1 MTKLEFFFDCSSP
14 WTYLAFT
21 NIQPLAA
28 RYGVEITW
36 RPFLVGGVFNTI
48 NDSVYQSRQNPVP
61 AKVAYG
67 KKDMKDW
74 ARLAGIRI
82 THPPSIFPIN
92 SVKAMW
98 GCFVADEAG
107 LLVPFATR
115 VFEAYWGDDENI
127 AEDEVLARLCDDVG
141 LDKSLFFDGI
151 ALQQIKDRLRN
162 NTQELIDRGG
172 FGSPTIY
179 INETDMY
186 FGNDRLVLMED
197 ALERLA

>member
-21 NIQPLAA
+21 NIQKIAEQ
-28 RYGVEITW
+28 YDVEITW

-48 NDSVYQSRQNPVP
+48 NDSVYRSRQNPVP

-74 ARLAGIRI
+74 ARVAGLRI
-82 THPPSIFPIN
+82 NHPPSIFPIN
-92 SVKAMW
+92 SVKAMR
-98 GCFVADEAG
+98 GCFVAEKAG
-107 LLVPFATR
+107 LLVPFAMR

-127 AEDEVLARLCDDVG
+127 ADDDVLARLCDDVG
-141 LDKSLFFDGI
+141 LDKQAFFDGI
-151 ALQQIKDRLRN
+151 AAQANKDRLRD
-162 NTQELIDRGG
+162 NTQELMDRGG

-179 INETDMY
+179 INEMDMY
-186 FGNDRLVLMED
+186 FGNDRMVLVED